1 MDSNIIKFRL
11 TPELLELL
19 ESAKDGDESLHQAA
33 RRILE
38 SSLKDST
45 QSGHTKDTTVHSGI
59 VESTQLGHNST
70 QGIDEVVQQKIEE
83 LESDLYSRIVD
94 QLNGLLDK
102 RLGESV
108 A

>member
-19 ESAKDGDESLHQAA
+19 ESAKDGDESLHQTAK
-33 RRILE
+33 RILE

-45 QSGHTKDTTVHSGI
+45 QSGHT
-59 VESTQLGHNST
+59 EQ
-70 QGIDEVVQQKIEE
+70 EVVHREQEDGTQSGHSNTDNQIEE
-83 LESDLYSRIVD
+83 RLKEIKADLYSELTD
-94 QLNGLLDK
+94 QLNGLIEV

>member
-19 ESAKDGDESLHQAA
+19 ESAKDGDESLHQTAK
-33 RRILE
+33 RILE
-38 SSLKDST
+38 SSLKCGT
-45 QSGHTKDTTVHSGI
+45 QAVHSKDTTVHSSI
-59 VESTQLGHNST
+59 VESTQLEHNGT
-70 QGIDEVVQQKIEE
+70 QSIDEVVEQKIEE
-83 LESDLYSRIVD
+83 IESDLYSRLSD

-102 RLGESV
+102 RLGELQ